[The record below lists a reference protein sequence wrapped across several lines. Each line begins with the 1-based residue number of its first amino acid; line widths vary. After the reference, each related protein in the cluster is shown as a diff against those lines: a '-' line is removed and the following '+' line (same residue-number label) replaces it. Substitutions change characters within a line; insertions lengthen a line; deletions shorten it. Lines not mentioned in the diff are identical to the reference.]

1 VKALR
6 GRAVGSAREVRAQTV
21 THAETGEIFAA
32 IPLVDWQKL
41 AADARELAPCGD
53 DCHGAGCELAKSVL
67 AIDEEV
73 TRD

>member
-1 VKALR
+1 M
-6 GRAVGSAREVRAQTV
+6 
-21 THAETGEIFAA
+21 
-32 IPLVDWQKL
+32 DWQKL

-53 DCHGAGCELAKSVL
+53 GCYGAGCELAKSVL